1 MINVTCPSSA
11 VTNSTVSCPFAP
23 VDALGNV
30 ATPDMLTQVQTLVA
44 STFNGANGAST
55 SPSPLAPSSSVDLVV
70 THNGQAFVLGC
81 RSETTGT
88 VVVNVLANGATES
101 SHSIQQYAP
110 AIQASASSLS
120 CTSTMT
126 AGTNA
131 ACTLVGRDGNHTL
144 AGVDSSTPAWDIV
157 LTSAIHGNV
166 VMSTHYQSMGMY
178 TASAPVL
185 KAGVWTVRGT
195 FAGSVVS
202 INATD
207 GGSTIVVNAG
217 PIAASTTTMECP
229 TTAPSNAPMSCT
241 VYAKDINGN
250 LAATEGTTGS
260 IDVIALLPN
269 GQPLPMDTAFSNEGG
284 GVFKV
289 NLTVPSEAV
298 DGDAIRVRAFYL
310 MQPIVSSMPMDV
322 SGGPTSTTSFVVQPN
337 PPAPAPT
344 CTTKGVLIQECVEH
358 RGKWGFTCG
367 QHDWKRSGGCSMGEI
382 FDVVLKKCRVQC
394 GA

>member
-1 MINVTCPSSA
+1 MINMTCPPSA
-11 VTNSTVSCPFAP
+11 VSNSTVSCPFAP

-30 ATPDMLTQVQTLVA
+30 ATPDMLPQVQTLVA
-44 STFNGANGAST
+44 STSNGATST
-55 SPSPLAPSSSVDLVV
+55 SVDLVV
-70 THNGQAFVLGC
+70 THNGHAFVLGC
-81 RSETTGT
+81 RSDSTGT

-101 SHSIQQYAP
+101 SHSIQQYPP

-120 CTSTMT
+120 CTGTMT
-126 AGTNA
+126 AGTNV
-131 ACTLVGRDGNHTL
+131 ACTLAGRDGNQAL
-144 AGVDSSTPAWDIV
+144 AGVASSTPAWDIV
-157 LTSAIHGNV
+157 LTSAIHGKV
-166 VMSTHYQSMGMY
+166 VMSTHYQSTGVY

-202 INATD
+202 VNATN
-207 GGSTIVVNAG
+207 GGSTIVVKAG
-217 PIAASTTTMECP
+217 PIVASTTTMECP

-241 VYAKDINGN
+241 VYAKDIHGN
-250 LAATEGTTGS
+250 AAATEGTTGS
-260 IDVIALLPN
+260 IDAIALLPN
-269 GQPLPMDTAFSNEGG
+269 GQPVPMETSFSNEGG

-310 MQPIVSSMPMDV
+310 MQPIVSSMPMEV
-322 SGGPTSTTSFVVQPN
+322 SGGPTPTTSFVVQPN

-344 CTTKGVLIQECVEH
+344 CTTKDVLIQECVAH
-358 RGKWGFTCG
+358 RGTWGFTCG
-367 QHDWKRSGGCSMGEI
+367 QHDWKRSGGCGVGEL